1 MKRLIEWHRE
11 LLNNMADRFGL
22 TAYQI
27 TWVAFAKGLV
37 FGYLIG
43 VFL

>member
-43 VFL
+43 VYL